1 MSEDLLG
8 RADSLMRRT
17 RTFVAGHAAPG
28 PIDDGIPLLTEEVD
42 LQALI
47 VLPEPPDRTEEITAA
62 VTEQVTAAVTSA
74 VTERVSA
81 EVSARVTEQ
90 VTAEVT
96 ERVARETTAE
106 VTRRVTAEVA
116 ERVTAEVTDR
126 VTADVTAEVTERV
139 SAEVSARVTERVTA
153 EVTERVTAE
162 VTERVARETTEE
174 VTQRV
179 TAEATAQAQDEAR
192 RATADALTQRFADL
206 AGLIQ
211 SLIDDWST
219 TTLPALV
226 SIEIRAAMEHA
237 ISEAAGKAVTRIR
250 EQAVLDLR
258 DSIAGEIEARCTAVT
273 GAALSFKPSEGPDQP
288 L

>member
-90 VTAEVT
+90 
-96 ERVARETTAE
+96 
-106 VTRRVTAEVA
+106 VTAEVA

>member
-74 VTERVSA
+74 
-81 EVSARVTEQ
+81 
-90 VTAEVT
+90 
-96 ERVARETTAE
+96 
-106 VTRRVTAEVA
+106 
-116 ERVTAEVTDR
+116 
-126 VTADVTAEVTERV
+126 VTERV